1 MLYSFKIVFPTRQV
15 LLTSAVAVVKPTF
28 NAIAAG
34 IAVKAPTRAFSWLR
48 ADTTA
53 FKFKTLC

>member
-1 MLYSFKIVFPTRQV
+1 MPGQKLKKFQGIDVV

-34 IAVKAPTRAFSWLR
+34 IAV
-48 ADTTA
+48 
-53 FKFKTLC
+53 